1 MDALKAGLLA
11 WTIEITVA
19 AIMFLALKN
28 EENKVIK
35 RRNKKPIRPTKD

>member
-11 WTIEITVA
+11 WTIEVTIA
-19 AIMFLALKN
+19 ALMFLLLKH

-35 RRNKKPIRPTKD
+35 GRKK

>member
-11 WTIEITVA
+11 WTIEVTVA
-19 AIMFLALKN
+19 ALMFLALRN

-35 RRNKKPIRPTKD
+35 RRNKKPIRSPED